1 MTPESRTPPQ
11 PMETILVVE
20 DEVLVRIVIA
30 QYLRDC
36 GYRVIETVNA
46 DEAIAVLKLADIVV
60 DVIFTDIDMP
70 GAWTDSASPAGRA
83 PIVQAPKSSSPARSP
98 RAVNAAADLCE
109 QNRTV
114 PKPYEP
120 QVVHDRI
127 RRLLAARPPKKP

>member
-1 MTPESRTPPQ
+1 MTIESRSPSK

-46 DEAIAVLKLADIVV
+46 DEAVAVLKLAEIVV

-70 GAWTDSASPAGRA
+70 GAMDGFGLASWARANCPGAEVILTGTDPACGQRRRRPVRA
-83 PIVQAPKSSSPARSP
+83 EPYGA
-98 RAVNAAADLCE
+98 E
-109 QNRTV
+109 TV
-114 PKPYEP
+114 
-120 QVVHDRI
+120 
-127 RRLLAARPPKKP
+127 